1 MATRTLTLIVP
12 GLSDAGRAE
21 EKPPALERLLA
32 RSDPC
37 AVPVVPQD
45 FYEATL
51 CALFG
56 LRAEP
61 GRDLPIAALTHLVD
75 FDVDHDGCW
84 MRADPVYLRADLGRL
99 RLFDGE
105 GLLLARDEASGLAAE
120 VAGVLAEHGFA
131 LHIGRDSRRWYLLLP
146 NVPDIVTRPPAA
158 VLGDHIDPYLPS
170 GPERRFWHRLANDVQ
185 MVLHGAAINA
195 AREGRGEPPIN
206 SLWFWGAGTMP
217 VRTPVPWARVL
228 ADDALGLGL
237 ARHGDIAHGPVPR
250 GAFDLWTPGEI
261 EGDVLVVLRPGAR
274 AKPEPTAD
282 PYDPLHRIEEQWFAP
297 LLAML
302 QRRRL
307 ARLTVYTD
315 ARCFTITRA
324 GAWRVWRRAGP
335 LPSASGRLT

>member
-21 EKPPALERLLA
+21 SPSLERLLA
-32 RSDPC
+32 RADPC
-37 AVPVVPQD
+37 ALPIVLQGS
-45 FYEATL
+45 YEATL
-51 CALFG
+51 CGLFG
-56 LRAEP
+56 IRAAS

-75 FDVDHDGCW
+75 FDAGHDGRW

-105 GLLLARDEASGLAAE
+105 GLPLARDEASGLAAE
-120 VAGVLAEHGFA
+120 IAGVLAEHGMA
-131 LHIGRDSRRWYLLLP
+131 LHIGRDHRRWYLGLP
-146 NVPDIVTRPPAA
+146 EIPDIVTRPPAA
-158 VLGDHIDPYLPS
+158 AFGDHIDPYLPS

-195 AREGRGEPPIN
+195 AREARGEPPIN

-217 VRTPVPWARVL
+217 ARTPVRWARVF
-228 ADDALGLGL
+228 ADDALCLGL
-237 ARHGDIAHGPVPR
+237 ARHGEIARGPVPG
-250 GAFDLWTPGEI
+250 GAGELWTPGEI
-261 EGDVLVVLRPGAR
+261 EGEVLVMLRPGAWTDQ
-274 AKPEPTAD
+274 TARSS
-282 PYDPLHRIEEQWFAP
+282 DPLHGMEEQWFAP

-315 ARCFTITRA
+315 TRCFTITRT
-324 GAWRVWRRAGP
+324 GAWRVWRRGP
-335 LPSASGRLT
+335 LPSS